1 MVTSTTQTWTQVPTY
16 NLLKGKKTEF
26 WVGISGNVEC
36 RVSPHGANSL
46 GISND
51 LLKGK
56 TISEIEAMVKGEWR
70 LVRVGLV
77 KIWFEKIE
85 SN

>member
-16 NLLKGKKTEF
+16 DLLKGKKTQF
-26 WVGISGNVEC
+26 WVGISGSAEC
-36 RVSPHGANSL
+36 RISPRGANTL
-46 GISND
+46 DISED

-56 TISEIEAMVKGEWR
+56 TISEIEVMVKGKWR

>member
-1 MVTSTTQTWTQVPTY
+1 MVASTTQTWTQISTY
-16 NLLKGKKTEF
+16 DLLKGKKTQF
-26 WVGISGNVEC
+26 WVGISGNAEH

-46 GISND
+46 GIDYD

-56 TISEIEAMVKGEWR
+56 KISEIEAMVKGEWR

>member
-1 MVTSTTQTWTQVPTY
+1 MVTAAATRTVFTY
-16 NLLKGKKTEF
+16 DLLKGAKTKF
-26 WVGISGNVEC
+26 WVGISGDAEH

-46 GISND
+46 GVADS

-56 TISEIEAMVKGEWR
+56 KISEIEALLKGEWK

-77 KIWFEKIE
+77 KIWFEKI
-85 SN
+85 

>member
-1 MVTSTTQTWTQVPTY
+1 MVALATRTPVPTY
-16 NLLKGKKTEF
+16 DLLKGKKTDF
-26 WVGISGNVEC
+26 WVGISGDAEN
-36 RVSPHGANSL
+36 RVSPHGANTL
-46 GISND
+46 NISND

-56 TISEIEAMVKGEWR
+56 KISEIEALVKDEWR